1 MRTALTAA
9 ALAVVIGHLWLVVTS
24 WKSRSVLAGF
34 LGAMGIPVVLFAVV
48 AGPARNFRVAVVLI
62 AAIMLVVGSALYGL
76 GQSIQRLL
84 DRDPADDG

>member
-9 ALAVVIGHLWLVVTS
+9 ALAVAIGHLWLVVTS

-34 LGAMGIPVVLFAVV
+34 LGATGIAIVLFAVV
-48 AGPARNFRVAVVLI
+48 AGPARNLRAGVLI
-62 AAIMLVVGSALYGL
+62 AATILVVGSALYGL

-84 DRDPADDG
+84 DRDPADEG